1 MRSGERGDFGQ
12 SHGRTTRLSLSLSL
26 TWYTHREKNLA
37 LVKSGLYRS
46 LGPRYMFGSCH
57 AWNCSLED
65 IGGLSS
71 FWKVPTRVEMQYA
84 RYPAVRR
91 GVEGQQAGRARGDE
105 EKANDFRAGE
115 TETRRQRTRHE
126 NEVQGDCAFPVLHNH
141 FIGAGH
147 LGRPIAILLGLG
159 SSVSRSLRQRQLLEV
174 EWTLH
179 CLKCLLLF
187 LLVSGEVAVGRS
199 FVQFCWG
206 RAPVILQTYYRR
218 VFYAGALRVRF
229 ELTFPHQLF
238 PEKLDRFNSVKIGIF
253 RTIQF

>member
-71 FWKVPTRVEMQYA
+71 FRKVPPRVKMQYA

-126 NEVQGDCAFPVLHNH
+126 NEVQGDCAFPVCFTTTSSGPAISADLSL
-141 FIGAGH
+141 FSWV
-147 LGRPIAILLGLG
+147 LGR
-159 SSVSRSLRQRQLLEV
+159 RSLGRCANDSCWR
-174 EWTLH
+174 W
-179 CLKCLLLF
+179 
-187 LLVSGEVAVGRS
+187 SGLSTA
-199 FVQFCWG
+199 
-206 RAPVILQTYYRR
+206 
-218 VFYAGALRVRF
+218 
-229 ELTFPHQLF
+229 
-238 PEKLDRFNSVKIGIF
+238 
-253 RTIQF
+253 

>member
-71 FWKVPTRVEMQYA
+71 FWKVPTRVKMQYA

-206 RAPVILQTYYRR
+206 GPRPRDYYRPTID
-218 VFYAGALRVRF
+218 VFSTQEPYVYDLSS
-229 ELTFPHQLF
+229 L
-238 PEKLDRFNSVKIGIF
+238 F
-253 RTIQF
+253 RTNFSQRNWISTAF